1 MDLFFNIIWSLG
13 VIIRNNLKRVGL
25 LGPLESVLA
34 YLGPRIIPPPSKEVA
49 VALPFALEMTIPPG
63 SPSARNFMLGLY
75 EKDVTTLFLDI
86 VKEGMTVVD
95 VGASIGY
102 YTLLASRL
110 VGALGRVYAIEPDP
124 EAYYYLRRNVISNN
138 CNNVVTMN
146 LAIWNRAAKAS
157 FVRKDRE
164 RGFLSPNPVA
174 STMATV
180 ETITLDDFITKV
192 GCPRVD
198 VIKLDIEGCE
208 TAALQGMQEISK
220 RNPHLQ
226 VIMEYDVANL
236 RQCSTSPED
245 LMTAIQALGFQNG
258 FIIERKQSFSIGRT
272 IPMSQALHNL
282 LLRKEQIS

>member
-1 MDLFFNIIWSLG
+1 MDMFSNIIWSLG

-25 LGPLESVLA
+25 LGPFESVLA
-34 YLGPRIIPPPSKEVA
+34 YLGPRLIPPPSKEVTA
-49 VALPFALEMTIPPG
+49 ALPFALKLAIPAG

-86 VKEGMTVVD
+86 VKEGMTVID

-110 VGALGRVYAIEPDP
+110 VGALGRVYALEPDP
-124 EAYYYLRRNVISNN
+124 EAYGYLRRNVASNN

-146 LAIWNRAAKAS
+146 MAIWDRSAEAS

-164 RGFLSPNPVA
+164 RGFLSPHPVA
-174 STMATV
+174 VALATV
-180 ETITLDDFITKV
+180 ETITLDELFAKV

-198 VIKLDIEGCE
+198 LIKLDIEGSE
-208 TAALQGMQEISK
+208 TAALQSMQYLSR

-226 VIMEYDVANL
+226 VIMEYDLANL
-236 RQCSTSPED
+236 HQCGTSPEA
-245 LMTAIQALGFQNG
+245 LAAAIQSLGFQNG
-258 FIIERKQSFSIGRT
+258 FIIERKQSFSVGRT
-272 IPMSQALHNL
+272 IPVSQALHNL
-282 LLRKEQIS
+282 LLRKDQVS